1 MRCLRRFASVLCSAA
16 ALSATPT
23 QAQNRIAIS
32 APWGVGP
39 DGSLMKD
46 VTVVIADGRI
56 ERVVQGP
63 AEVKAD
69 QNYHF
74 ESGVICP
81 GLIDLASTLDVAGAS
96 GRQQTAIEPDVS
108 VVEALDAYSPA
119 LLEANRCGVTS
130 AMITPPS
137 AGFISGACATVRTAA
152 PQGVERIIRADGPLA
167 ITLGSSSWDPELGL
181 SSRAGVLQDLR
192 EELRSARSAGGTSRL
207 ARAAR
212 GEVDVIVD
220 AETAEDVDAA
230 VQLLGQYGITPTIR
244 HNADLVEIGDELA
257 ESGGVVVVGPY
268 TFSSDVRLLSGP
280 AIAGK
285 AGCEVAFR
293 GGLPFLEADA
303 LRVSAALAVRYGL
316 DPAAARRGL
325 TINAAR
331 AAGLGNRVGAL
342 TPGSDADIVV
352 FSDDP
357 LRLDARVIEVW
368 VGGKRVHRAQT
379 APSEDEEAW
388 KAW

>member
-1 MRCLRRFASVLCSAA
+1 MRRPLRLASVLCAA
-16 ALSATPT
+16 AVVCSTPAL
-23 QAQNRIAIS
+23 AQNRIAIS

-63 AEVKAD
+63 AEVKTD
-69 QNYHF
+69 RQYRF
-74 ESGVICP
+74 EAGVICP
-81 GLIDLASTLDVAGAS
+81 GLIDLASTLGVAGTS
-96 GRQQTAIEPDVS
+96 GTQRTAVEPEMS
-108 VVEALDAYSPA
+108 VVEALDAYAPA

-130 AMITPPS
+130 VMIAPPS

-167 ITLGSSSWDPELGL
+167 ITLGSSSWDPELGM
-181 SSRAGVLQDLR
+181 SSRAGVLQQLR
-192 EELRSARSAGGTSRL
+192 DELRSARSAGGASRL

-212 GEVDVIVD
+212 GELDVIVD

-230 VQLLGQYGITPTIR
+230 IQLWGQFGVTPTIH
-244 HNADLVEIGDELA
+244 HNADLVETADELA

-268 TFSSDVRLLSGP
+268 TFSSDIRLLSGP
-280 AIAGK
+280 AMAGK

-303 LRVSAALAVRYGL
+303 LRVTAALAVRYGL

-342 TPGSDADIVV
+342 TPGSDADIVI

-357 LRLDARVIEVW
+357 LRLDARVLEVW
-368 VGGKRVHRAQT
+368 VGGSRVHHAQP
-379 APSEDEEAW
+379 ASSEEEDAW

>member
-1 MRCLRRFASVLCSAA
+1 MRCPLRLASVLCAA
-16 ALSATPT
+16 AVLCSTPAL
-23 QAQNRIAIS
+23 AQNRIAIS

-63 AEVKAD
+63 AEVKTD
-69 QNYHF
+69 RQYRF
-74 ESGVICP
+74 EAGVICP
-81 GLIDLASTLDVAGAS
+81 GLIDLASTLGVAGTS
-96 GRQQTAIEPDVS
+96 GTQRTAVEPEMS
-108 VVEALDAYSPA
+108 VVEALDAYAPA

-130 AMITPPS
+130 VMIAPPS

-167 ITLGSSSWDPELGL
+167 ITLGSSSWDPELGM
-181 SSRAGVLQDLR
+181 SSRAGVLQQLR
-192 EELRSARSAGGTSRL
+192 DELRRARSAGGASRL

-212 GEVDVIVD
+212 GELDVIVD

-230 VQLLGQYGITPTIR
+230 IQLWGQFGVTPTIH
-244 HNADLVEIGDELA
+244 HNADLVETADELA

-268 TFSSDVRLLSGP
+268 TFSSDIRLLSGP
-280 AIAGK
+280 AMAGK

-293 GGLPFLEADA
+293 GGLPFLEAHA
-303 LRVSAALAVRYGL
+303 LRVTAALAVRYGL

-342 TPGSDADIVV
+342 TPGSDADIVI

-357 LRLDARVIEVW
+357 LRLDARVLEVW
-368 VGGKRVHRAQT
+368 VAGSRVHHVQPAS
-379 APSEDEEAW
+379 SEEEDAW